1 MDQANI
7 VSIGERRAG
16 VSDCRSH
23 SQHRK
28 YEFLLDALSRLGMG
42 TSSRDGCDT
51 SSGLHY
57 PPGVLK
63 ASHRER
69 GNQLT

>member
-1 MDQANI
+1 MDQATI
-7 VSIGERRAG
+7 VSIWERRAG
-16 VSDCRSH
+16 VCDFRSR

-42 TSSRDGCDT
+42 TSSRNGCDT
-51 SSGLHY
+51 SSGLY
-57 PPGVLK
+57 YLPGFLK